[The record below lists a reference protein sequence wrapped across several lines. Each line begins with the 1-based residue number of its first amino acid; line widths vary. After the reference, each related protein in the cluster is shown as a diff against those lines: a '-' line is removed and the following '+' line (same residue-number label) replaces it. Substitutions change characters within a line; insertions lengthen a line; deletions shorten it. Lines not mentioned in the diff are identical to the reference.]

1 MYPLSWRRAVKMGR
15 LVLILAAAVLVCA
28 HAFPAEGDR
37 LKSGPQAGDNLPG
50 PFYPLVAHS
59 GEPGVVGKRIDFS
72 EKYGQ
77 SPVVLVFAREITNPL
92 TTLVKKLDAEVAK
105 RKSAKLRAIV
115 VILSD
120 DYALETSL
128 KDYGKKKAIK
138 HVNLAIMEPDS
149 ARPYKVS
156 KEADVTVVMYK
167 RRKVE
172 ANHAFKKGELNENA
186 VRRILADVPKVTSQ
200 RGDGPDKARAERL
213 GSDMDRES

>member
-1 MYPLSWRRAVKMGR
+1 MTTNLLFWRRAVMMR
-15 LVLILAAAVLVCA
+15 QLFFVLALAFVLCGQA
-28 HAFPAEGDR
+28 GTAEKGA

-59 GEPGVVGKRIDFS
+59 GEPDLVGKKIDFS

-115 VILSD
+115 VSLSD
-120 DYALETSL
+120 DYALEMSL

-138 HVNLAIMEPDS
+138 HVNLAIMEPDG
-149 ARPYKVS
+149 ARPYKLS

-167 RRKVE
+167 RKKVE
-172 ANHAFKKGELNENA
+172 ANHAFKKGELNEKG
-186 VRRILADVPKVTSQ
+186 VETILADVPKITS
-200 RGDGPDKARAERL
+200 DK
-213 GSDMDRES
+213 

>member
-1 MYPLSWRRAVKMGR
+1 MTIRK
-15 LVLILAAAVLVCA
+15 LVFVVTLAFVVGGDAIT
-28 HAFPAEGDR
+28 AEKGA

-59 GEPGVVGKRIDFS
+59 GEPDLVGKKIDFS

-115 VILSD
+115 VSLSD
-120 DYALETSL
+120 DYALEMSL

-138 HVNLAIMEPDS
+138 HVNLAIMEPDG
-149 ARPYKVS
+149 ARPYKLS

-167 RRKVE
+167 RKKVE
-172 ANHAFKKGELNENA
+172 ANHAFKKGELNEKG
-186 VRRILADVPKVTSQ
+186 VETILADVPKIRPGSKPGNTKRPSKQ
-200 RGDGPDKARAERL
+200 R
-213 GSDMDRES
+213 